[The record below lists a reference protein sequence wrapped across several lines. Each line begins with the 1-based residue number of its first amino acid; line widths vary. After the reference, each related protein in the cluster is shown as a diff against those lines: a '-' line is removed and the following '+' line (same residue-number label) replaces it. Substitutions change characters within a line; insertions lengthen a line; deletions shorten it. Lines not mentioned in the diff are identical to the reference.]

1 VSLEPELLRLVLL
14 QLAMQMPMFLLLVL
28 LGQLLRILVFLALP
42 VLPSTGSSPISGWW
56 TTASAD
62 ASIHDSSS
70 SKWYGATDF
79 NEEAITSIV

>member
-1 VSLEPELLRLVLL
+1 MVSLEPELLRLVLL

-56 TTASAD
+56 TT
-62 ASIHDSSS
+62 
-70 SKWYGATDF
+70 
-79 NEEAITSIV
+79 